1 MEEKRE
7 NKNSI
12 KAWIQNHMIAIWA
25 ICSVLFAIIIHL
37 LFHWETDIEIL
48 HAKWSAGDILT
59 YVSTVALGL
68 LAVWQNQRFK
78 EENDVAQERLERLTA
93 QANEISLINKIVEL
107 ESDHLSRLRKALD
120 EFTEACSPVT
130 LMMIYSSDKKE
141 IAEEFEIETN
151 NLNSGAHIDD
161 CSRAVS
167 RELPFYTLSDEPF
180 IASFNAFH
188 DEAIEFLKR
197 ARGSQLPEEQLVV
210 QLYNAYE
217 EFDIQKERLIQ
228 QEAQKLNR
236 VIYETLPIS
245 EIKKLYYDNPP
256 EEEEEET

>member
-25 ICSVLFAIIIHL
+25 ICSILFAIIIHL

-93 QANEISLINKIVEL
+93 QANEISLINKIVEM
-107 ESDHLSRLRKALD
+107 ESQHLSRLRQAFD
-120 EFTEACSPVT
+120 EFTDACNPIS
-130 LMMIYSSDKKE
+130 LMKIFLSENKEVAEEME
-141 IAEEFEIETN
+141 IATN
-151 NLNSGAHIDD
+151 NVNAGTLIDNG
-161 CSRAVS
+161 SRVVY
-167 RELPFYTLSDEPF
+167 RELPPHLLSDEPF
-180 IASFNAFH
+180 IASFNLLRDAAA
-188 DEAIEFLKR
+188 EYLTQ
-197 ARGSQLPEEQLVV
+197 ARENHPPEDQYIIKLHK
-210 QLYNAYE
+210 AYE
-217 EFDIQKERLIQ
+217 EFDTQKERVLQ
-228 QEAQKLNR
+228 QETQKLNK
-236 VIYETLPIS
+236 VMFETIPVS
-245 EIKKLYYDNPP
+245 EIKKMYYDNPS
-256 EEEEEET
+256 